1 MGKLALVVGVV
12 AVVAFGALMAFT
24 GANGGEGSRLLP
36 GGLQGPALGD
46 SLTAPTLAAGDTAG
60 LPGPRQPVF
69 FRHDI
74 HAGQYKIQCQYCHFS
89 VEVSQEPGIPSMQTC
104 MGCHLVIAGSD
115 SSSRAE
121 IAKVRDANTAGEP
134 IEWKRIHALARH
146 AHFPHMRHVKAMGP
160 NACMTCHGDVA
171 RMPQVFKAN
180 NINNMGWCITC
191 HLERNV
197 TRDCSVCHY

>member
-1 MGKLALVVGVV
+1 MRKLAMVVVV
-12 AVVAFGALMAFT
+12 LAVVAFGALMAFT
-24 GANGGEGSRLLP
+24 GVHGGGGSGSSEGSRV
-36 GGLQGPALGD
+36 LQGPALGD

-74 HAGQYKIQCQYCHFS
+74 HAGQYKIQCQYCHFA
-89 VEVSQEPGIPSMQTC
+89 V
-104 MGCHLVIAGSD
+104 
-115 SSSRAE
+115 
-121 IAKVRDANTAGEP
+121 DANAAGEP
-134 IEWKRIHALARH
+134 IEWERVHALARH

-171 RMPQVFKAN
+171 RMPQVFQAN
-180 NINNMGWCITC
+180 NISNMGWCITC
-191 HLERNV
+191 HLESNV